1 MRAEQY
7 KLFQFLKI
15 VILTF
20 VFLTVIV
27 SEGNAQDT
35 LQGKKFTDYNFF
47 RFTHE
52 TGLFFVQPVK
62 WKGAD
67 WIRFSVI
74 AILTVSIIQVD
85 EDVRKLA
92 LDNPKYVNTVPMEIG
107 NQWGGF
113 FLVPI
118 SAVALLTHGTLSDN
132 HTTKKLGFEIAQA
145 ALYSETISFISK
157 GCIGRSRPFTNR
169 GSNDYKPFTFFD
181 SPQNSFPAGHVDAA
195 FALST
200 VLAKNTDS
208 GWLKVASYIP
218 AGLTV
223 VSRIYQDEHWASDVF
238 LGGAIGYFVG
248 NWVVNLHDQKESTI
262 ELTSVFPLQIKIALN

>member
-27 SEGNAQDT
+27 SQGNAQDT
-35 LQGKKFTDYNFF
+35 LQGKKFTDYNFS

-67 WIRFSVI
+67 WIRFGAI

-85 EDVRKLA
+85 NDVRKLA

-132 HTTKKLGFEIAQA
+132 NTTKKLGFEIAQA

-169 GSNDYKPFTFFD
+169 GFNDYKPFTFFD

-248 NWVVNLHDQKESTI
+248 NWVVNLHEQKESTI